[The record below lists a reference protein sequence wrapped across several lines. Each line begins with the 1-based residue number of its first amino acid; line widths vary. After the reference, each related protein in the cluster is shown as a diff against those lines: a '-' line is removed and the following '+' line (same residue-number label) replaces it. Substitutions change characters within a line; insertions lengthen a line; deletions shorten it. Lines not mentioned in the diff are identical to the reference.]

1 MPTLK
6 YKSTGREIIAPGI
19 KRRIIHTDKLMMV
32 AIDFDDG
39 PQDKPDEPHSHPHE
53 QTAYVVEGEII
64 LFIEGE
70 EEQHLKSGDMYAV
83 PPNKMH
89 GIRRLTKKCRLVDCF
104 TPLREDFLP
113 VQSK

>member
-6 YKSTGREIIAPGI
+6 YKNTSPDAIAKGI
-19 KRRIIHTDKLMMV
+19 ERRLIHTNKLMMV
-32 AIDFDDG
+32 VIDFDNG

-53 QTAYVVEGEII
+53 QTAYVVEGEIM

-70 EEQHLKSGDMYAV
+70 EKQRLKPGDMYAV

-89 GIRRLTKKCRLVDCF
+89 GIRRLTIKCRLVDCF
-104 TPLREDFLP
+104 TPLREDFF
-113 VQSK
+113 